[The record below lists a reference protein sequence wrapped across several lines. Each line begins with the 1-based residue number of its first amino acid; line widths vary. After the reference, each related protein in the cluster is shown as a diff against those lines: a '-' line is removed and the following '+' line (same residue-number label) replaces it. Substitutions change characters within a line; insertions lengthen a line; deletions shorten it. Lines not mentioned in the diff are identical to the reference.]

1 MKVEESLNVKFDE
14 TPPPSSPPL
23 IDDDLLEV
31 DIIENQRGSSSG
43 PIRRRRYIY
52 REQEEAEE
60 RLIDDYI
67 GDDEY
72 EPKYPE
78 EMFRR
83 SSWLDATSRKSIG
96 PILKCTSAI
105 RQLAYDTA
113 PDAFDEYLQIVERA
127 NNDLNVLY
135 GSPLFDDELA
145 DTALECPFVVNG
157 HTYRKCYY
165 LADGIYPAW
174 STFVKSFSV
183 ARDKN
188 SLKFKRV
195 QEAARKDIERAFGV
209 LQGSSPGTSSWNVFR
224 NVLLNDVRGRGTV
237 VPFPCAKERRED
249 YERRTTP
256 CLAPLSLAPFITA
269 HAAYEHYVALCEQE
283 AGGSSSGP
291 KRRRTYIPRERETAE
306 QRLMDDYFGD
316 EEFEPKYPEENFRR
330 RYRMSS
336 TLFNKIVNKILS
348 YDVEPIPEYFTYFT
362 QRYDATG
369 RLSIGPIMK
378 CTSAIRQLAYGTAP
392 DAFDEYLQIA
402 ERTSR
407 ECLDNFTKCI
417 HVLFAETFLRKPTR
431 RDIEKTYQL
440 HEQKHGLP
448 GMLGS
453 IDWANNDLNVLYG
466 SPLFDDELADTAPE
480 CPFVVNG
487 HTYRK
492 CYYLA
497 DGIYPAWSTFVKSFS
512 VARDEKS
519 LKFKRVQEAA
529 RKDIERAFGVLQG
542 RWGIIRQPARA
553 YQINMLKKIMYCCI
567 MLHNMILEDEG
578 FEVNV
583 RDLFISPTPHI
594 QRNWVE
600 RCELHLRKSKELR
613 DRKTH
618 IDLRQDLVENL
629 WNNH

>member
-1 MKVEESLNVKFDE
+1 MDPNNSD
-14 TPPPSSPPL
+14 
-23 IDDDLLEV
+23 
-31 DIIENQRGSSSG
+31 
-43 PIRRRRYIY
+43 
-52 REQEEAEE
+52 
-60 RLIDDYI
+60 
-67 GDDEY
+67 
-72 EPKYPE
+72 
-78 EMFRR
+78 
-83 SSWLDATSRKSIG
+83 
-96 PILKCTSAI
+96 
-105 RQLAYDTA
+105 AYDHY
-113 PDAFDEYLQIVERA
+113 D
-127 NNDLNVLY
+127 
-135 GSPLFDDELA
+135 
-145 DTALECPFVVNG
+145 
-157 HTYRKCYY
+157 
-165 LADGIYPAW
+165 IYFQ
-174 STFVKSFSV
+174 SDYDRYM
-183 ARDKN
+183 RDY
-188 SLKFKRV
+188 
-195 QEAARKDIERAFGV
+195 Q
-209 LQGSSPGTSSWNVFR
+209 
-224 NVLLNDVRGRGTV
+224 
-237 VPFPCAKERRED
+237 
-249 YERRTTP
+249 
-256 CLAPLSLAPFITA
+256 
-269 HAAYEHYVALCEQE
+269 AYEHYVALCEQE

-378 CTSAIRQLAYGTAP
+378 CTSAIRQLAYDTAP

-466 SPLFDDELADTAPE
+466 SPLFDDELADTASE

-492 CYYLA
+492 GYYLA
-497 DGIYPAWSTFVKSFS
+497 DDIYPAWSTFVKSFS

-529 RKDIERAFGVLQG
+529 RKDIERAFGVLQVSG
-542 RWGIIRQPARA
+542 AVFHFA
-553 YQINMLKKIMYCCI
+553 DVSAL
-567 MLHNMILEDEG
+567 
-578 FEVNV
+578 FENGTTAP
-583 RDLFISPTPHI
+583 ST
-594 QRNWVE
+594 
-600 RCELHLRKSKELR
+600 LRK
-613 DRKTH
+613 
-618 IDLRQDLVENL
+618 
-629 WNNH
+629 